1 MQDTEM
7 QGTQMQ
13 GTLAELIEKAG
24 GPSAV
29 GRMVRAPEQT
39 VKRWLT
45 ANSLP
50 PEYHLP
56 LWKIAVV
63 HRVDWTPPA
72 CDAFVLRGRT
82 PEPALGD

>member
-1 MQDTEM
+1 MR
-7 QGTQMQ
+7 

-24 GPSAV
+24 GPSVV
-29 GRMVRAPEQT
+29 GRMIAAPEQT
-39 VKRWLT
+39 VQRWLT

-63 HRVDWTPPA
+63 HRVAWTPPA
-72 CDAFVLRGRT
+72 CDAFELRGRVL
-82 PEPALGD
+82 EPVLGD